1 MLAIVDFQSQLFLMN
16 VAVLDLITR
25 QLLAFQVTTTHKG
38 NFHYDTIV
46 GSFVGYSACFDFS
59 LLEC

>member
-25 QLLAFQVTTTHKG
+25 QLLVFQVTTTHKG
-38 NFHYDTIV
+38 NFHYETIV
-46 GSFVGYSACFDFS
+46 GYIVG
-59 LLEC
+59 

>member
-38 NFHYDTIV
+38 NFHYETIV
-46 GSFVGYSACFDFS
+46 GSFVG
-59 LLEC
+59 

>member
-25 QLLAFQVTTTHKG
+25 QLLAFQVTTIHKG
-38 NFHYDTIV
+38 NKKGNNPTSMILK
-46 GSFVGYSACFDFS
+46 S
-59 LLEC
+59 LPEIDYCLSQ